1 MNEYKKYSGEI
12 DEICR
17 QYGYKNCE
25 KCPLFSVC
33 NMERQDGEPQT
44 EYTERIE
51 NALAEAYKK
60 MCSEKTQ

>member
-17 QYGYKNCE
+17 QYGYNNCE

-33 NMERQDGEPQT
+33 NTERQDEEPQT

-60 MCSEKTQ
+60 MCSEKK